1 MTGVTE
7 PVRLLLVDDDPLVRA
22 GLSSMLTGAP
32 ELQLVGEAADGQQAV
47 DAVRD
52 LRPDVVLMDIGM
64 PVLDGVAATSVI
76 RRRPGAP
83 EVVMLTT
90 FGSEEYLLQA
100 LRAGASGYLLKD
112 AAPAE
117 IVAAVL
123 KVAAGES
130 VLSPQST
137 RQLMDHIGA
146 VDQDSR
152 RTAALAALAQLT
164 ERERDVV
171 LAVAQGKSNAEAAV
185 ALDLGI
191 ATVKTH
197 LTNSLAK
204 LQLTNRVQLALLAHD
219 AGLGV

>member
-1 MTGVTE
+1 
-7 PVRLLLVDDDPLVRA
+7 
-22 GLSSMLTGAP
+22 
-32 ELQLVGEAADGQQAV
+32 
-47 DAVRD
+47 
-52 LRPDVVLMDIGM
+52 
-64 PVLDGVAATSVI
+64 
-76 RRRPGAP
+76 
-83 EVVMLTT
+83 MLTT
-90 FGSEEYLLQA
+90 FGSDQALLRA

-117 IVAAVL
+117 IVAAVV
-123 KVAAGES
+123 KVASGEA

-137 RQLMDHIGA
+137 RQLMDHVGA

-152 RTAALAALAQLT
+152 RTTALAALAQLT

-171 LAVAQGKSNAEAAV
+171 LAVAEGKSNAEAAA
-185 ALDLGI
+185 ALEVGV

-219 AGLGV
+219 AGLV

>member
-1 MTGVTE
+1 MAGVNE
-7 PVRLLLVDDDPLVRA
+7 PVRLLLVDDDPLVLA
-22 GLSSMLTGAP
+22 GLSSMLSGTPA
-32 ELQLVGEAADGQQAV
+32 LHLVGTAGDGQQAV
-47 DAVRD
+47 DAVRE

-64 PVLDGVAATSVI
+64 PVLDGVAATAEI
-76 RRRPGAP
+76 RRGEAAP
-83 EVVMLTT
+83 EVVILTT
-90 FGSEEYLLQA
+90 FGSDEDLLRA

-117 IVAAVL
+117 IVAAVV

-137 RQLMDHIGA
+137 RQLMDHVGA
-146 VDQDSR
+146 VDHDVR
-152 RTAALAALAQLT
+152 RTSAREALSQLT

-171 LAVAQGKSNAEAAV
+171 LAVARGSSNAEAAA
-185 ALDLGI
+185 ALEVGL

-197 LTNSLAK
+197 LTNALAK

-219 AGLGV
+219 AGLVE

>member
-1 MTGVTE
+1 MTGVSD
-7 PVRLLLVDDDPLVRA
+7 PVRLLVVDDDPLVRA
-22 GLSSMLTGAP
+22 GLSSMLTGSV
-32 ELQLVGEAADGQQAV
+32 ELQLVGEARDGQEAV
-47 DAVRD
+47 HAVRE

-64 PVLDGVAATSVI
+64 PVLDGIAATEAI
-76 RRRPGAP
+76 RDQAA
-83 EVVMLTT
+83 VLMLTT
-90 FGSEEYLLQA
+90 FGSDEHLLRA

-112 AAPAE
+112 AAPVE
-117 IVAAVL
+117 IVAAVV

-137 RQLMDHIGA
+137 RQLMDHVGA
-146 VDQDSR
+146 ADQPER
-152 RTAALAALAQLT
+152 RTSAREALAQLT

-171 LAVAQGKSNAEAAV
+171 LAVAEGKSNAEVAA
-185 ALDLGI
+185 ALDLGL

-219 AGLGV
+219 AGMV

>member
-1 MTGVTE
+1 MTGVSE

-22 GLSSMLTGAP
+22 GLSSMLAGAP
-32 ELQLVGEAADGQQAV
+32 ELRLVGDAADGQQAV

-64 PVLDGVAATSVI
+64 PVLDGVAATAAI
-76 RRRPGAP
+76 RRRADAP

-90 FGSEEYLLQA
+90 FGSDQALLRA

-117 IVAAVL
+117 IVAAVV
-123 KVAAGES
+123 KVASGES

-137 RQLMDHIGA
+137 RQLMDHVGA
-146 VDQDSR
+146 VDQDGR
-152 RTAALAALAQLT
+152 RTTALAALAQLT

-171 LAVAQGKSNAEAAV
+171 LAVAEGSSNAEAAA
-185 ALDLGI
+185 ALEVGV

-219 AGLGV
+219 AGLV